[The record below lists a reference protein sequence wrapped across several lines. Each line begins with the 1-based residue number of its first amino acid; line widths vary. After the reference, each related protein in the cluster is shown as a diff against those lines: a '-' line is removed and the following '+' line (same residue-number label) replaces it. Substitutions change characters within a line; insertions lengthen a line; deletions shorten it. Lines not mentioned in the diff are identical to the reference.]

1 MEKKLFSKIAQAF
14 GWLALTGVIASVG
27 FLSDNPEVMVPTY
40 ALLFILAVGGI
51 LFYLTKNK
59 RHSYEDIQTP
69 AYVAPLSGAILL
81 LVSFVFPAFSLA
93 SFRPGVF
100 GTGMIVLFTFLLLGL
115 GILGVWMFNVLGL
128 KNKLFSIIGFLVI
141 LLMAVLPALA
151 SAPIDST
158 YGTLGVIYF
167 TFGVQV
173 MIVWSGFT
181 LLYRYFKPQED

>member
-27 FLSDNPEVMVPTY
+27 FLSDNPGVMVPTY
-40 ALLFILAVGGI
+40 ALVFILAVGGI
-51 LFYLTKNK
+51 LFYLTKSK
-59 RHSYEDIQTP
+59 RHSYEDMQTP

-115 GILGVWMFNVLGL
+115 GFLGVWMFNVLGL
-128 KNKLFSIIGFLVI
+128 KNKLYSIIGFLVI
-141 LLMAVLPALA
+141 ILMAIIPALA
-151 SAPIDST
+151 ASPIDST

-173 MIVWSGFT
+173 MIVWSGFS
-181 LLYRYFKPQED
+181 LLYRYFKPEE